1 MTDDNGA
8 GLRAL
13 FYGLCSFWDI
23 GVQAPDDPDDPSD
36 FTIPVPGRW
45 RAYVVI
51 IPEPAARQVEI
62 AALLFHGNLVL
73 VLDGWDLDNLRICAG
88 KEAAAAWL
96 RVWIETGDTHAAA
109 ERKRLGIAS

>member
-1 MTDDNGA
+1 MSDDNGA

-23 GVQAPDDPDDPSD
+23 GIWDEERAGEMPAD
-36 FTIPVPGRW
+36 FYLPWRW
-45 RAYVVI
+45 GAFVVI
-51 IPEPAARQVEI
+51 TPEPAGRQVEI
-62 AALLFHGNLVL
+62 AALLGRQEKFI

-96 RVWIETGDTHAAA
+96 RVWIETGETHAAI